1 MKQIF
6 KEITEPKK
14 FIRHLYVAVTYRLVR
29 VIDGWRDRRICGR
42 SLTKQYKTNIKGG
55 NAYSGTCY
63 WTLEKVFA
71 DSTFTESDSL
81 VDIGCGQGRLFAFM
95 IERQFPGRMTGI
107 EYHAATAAIARQ
119 WTARYPKKD
128 IRIIEGDVFAQDYD
142 EYNVFYCFNSLA
154 PAYFQKLLELLERQ
168 LTHPIRLYFMSD
180 QLCWRILKDRPGWTM
195 QFRRT
200 CWKKYG
206 LCMWGAT
213 QYYSLW
219 EYCPQKILSENAAP
233 HSYL

>member
-42 SLTKQYKTNIKGG
+42 S
-55 NAYSGTCY
+55 
-63 WTLEKVFA
+63 
-71 DSTFTESDSL
+71 
-81 VDIGCGQGRLFAFM
+81 
-95 IERQFPGRMTGI
+95 
-107 EYHAATAAIARQ
+107 
-119 WTARYPKKD
+119 
-128 IRIIEGDVFAQDYD
+128 
-142 EYNVFYCFNSLA
+142 
-154 PAYFQKLLELLERQ
+154 

-219 EYCPQKILSENAAP
+219 EYAPQKILSE
-233 HSYL
+233 